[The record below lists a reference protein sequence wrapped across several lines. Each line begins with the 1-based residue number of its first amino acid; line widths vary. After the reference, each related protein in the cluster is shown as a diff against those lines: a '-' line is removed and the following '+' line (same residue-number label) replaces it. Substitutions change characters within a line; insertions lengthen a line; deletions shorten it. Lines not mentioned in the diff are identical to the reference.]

1 MGCLPCFRSIKS
13 STMPDCSG
21 PGRNKATRAIISS
34 RESGCRRRIR
44 SFMPRDSSWN
54 TAVVSAFLS
63 MSNDGTSSSGI
74 SLMSRAVPPCL
85 SRRGLIIFRAQSMM
99 VRVRSPRKSNFT
111 RPASSTSPL
120 SNWVTRL
127 PPSSSQYSGE
137 KSVILVGAITTPP
150 ACLPAFRHTPSSF
163 RAISQISWAS
173 SSFSRNSTSCGS
185 CSSAFSRVMPGS
197 KGIILESLSASPY
210 DLP

>member
-1 MGCLPCFRSIKS
+1 MGCLPCLRSIKS

-21 PGRNKATRAIISS
+21 PGRNSATRAIISS
-34 RESGCRRRIR
+34 SESGCRRRIR

-54 TAVVSAFLS
+54 TAVVSAFFS
-63 MSNDGTSSSGI
+63 ITNEAGSASGI
-74 SLMSRAVPPCL
+74 SLISRGGRPRPA
-85 SRRGLIIFRAQSMM
+85 RRGLIIFSAQSIM
-99 VRVRSPRKSNFT
+99 VSVRRPRKSNFT
-111 RPASSTSPL
+111 SPASSTSFL

-163 RAISQISWAS
+163 RAISQIS
-173 SSFSRNSTSCGS
+173 
-185 CSSAFSRVMPGS
+185 
-197 KGIILESLSASPY
+197 
-210 DLP
+210 